1 MTHFPVS
8 GSYRLGGR
16 EMRRGRGT
24 GSGGSGGGVG
34 GIEESSSG
42 LVGSWRSR
50 DCASRFGLLTCVGLA
65 GVRGDSGAG
74 AWTTFGLLGVADVGC
89 VDWGVCSVGTE
100 GGGFGHWLALLVG
113 SCEAVGCCE
122 RIEGVAGV

>member
-34 GIEESSSG
+34 GMKESSSG

-50 DCASRFGLLTCVGLA
+50 DCTSRFGLSSCVGLA
-65 GVRGDSGAG
+65 GVR
-74 AWTTFGLLGVADVGC
+74 LGYFHGNFCPAIRLREAD
-89 VDWGVCSVGTE
+89 
-100 GGGFGHWLALLVG
+100 GGHAMPYTMTGRKMRAL
-113 SCEAVGCCE
+113 
-122 RIEGVAGV
+122 

>member
-50 DCASRFGLLTCVGLA
+50 DCASR
-65 GVRGDSGAG
+65 
-74 AWTTFGLLGVADVGC
+74 
-89 VDWGVCSVGTE
+89 
-100 GGGFGHWLALLVG
+100 
-113 SCEAVGCCE
+113 
-122 RIEGVAGV
+122 

>member
-16 EMRRGRGT
+16 EMQRGRGT

-50 DCASRFGLLTCVGLA
+50 DCASRFGLLTCVGLG

-74 AWTTFGLLGVADVGC
+74 AWTTFGY
-89 VDWGVCSVGTE
+89 WS
-100 GGGFGHWLALLVG
+100 ALLVG

-122 RIEGVAGV
+122 RIEGVVGV

>member
-16 EMRRGRGT
+16 EMRRGRET
-24 GSGGSGGGVG
+24 GSGGSRGGVG

-50 DCASRFGLLTCVGLA
+50 FGECPPFLQFSPKVTICFKVIYFLTT
-65 GVRGDSGAG
+65 RS
-74 AWTTFGLLGVADVGC
+74 
-89 VDWGVCSVGTE
+89 
-100 GGGFGHWLALLVG
+100 H
-113 SCEAVGCCE
+113 
-122 RIEGVAGV
+122 

>member
-1 MTHFPVS
+1 MTQFPVS

-16 EMRRGRGT
+16 EMRRGHGT

-34 GIEESSSG
+34 GMEESSSG

-50 DCASRFGLLTCVGLA
+50 DCAWRFGLSTCVGLA

-74 AWTTFGLLGVADVGC
+74 AWTMFGLLGSLSLRVRGREWAFSD
-89 VDWGVCSVGTE
+89 SVV
-100 GGGFGHWLALLVG
+100 WVMRVRRASSLA
-113 SCEAVGCCE
+113 AH
-122 RIEGVAGV
+122 A

>member
-24 GSGGSGGGVG
+24 GLGGSESGVG
-34 GIEESSSG
+34 GIDESSSG

-50 DCASRFGLLTCVGLA
+50 DCTSRFGLSTCVGLA

-74 AWTTFGLLGVADVGC
+74 AWTTFGLLGVAAVGC
-89 VDWGVCSVGTE
+89 VDWGVCSVGKE
-100 GGGFGHWLALLVG
+100 GGGFRHWSALLVG

>member
-16 EMRRGRGT
+16 EMQRGHGT

-50 DCASRFGLLTCVGLA
+50 DCASRFGLLTCVGLG
-65 GVRGDSGAG
+65 GVRGDGGAG
-74 AWTTFGLLGVADVGC
+74 AWTTFGYWSAPRVRGWEWAFSD
-89 VDWGVCSVGTE
+89 SVVRVMRVRRASS
-100 GGGFGHWLALLVG
+100 LA
-113 SCEAVGCCE
+113 AY
-122 RIEGVAGV
+122 A

>member
-24 GSGGSGGGVG
+24 GLGGSGGGVG

-65 GVRGDSGAG
+65 GVRDDSGAE
-74 AWTTFGLLGVADVGC
+74 AWTTIGFLGIAAVGC

-100 GGGFGHWLALLVG
+100 GRGVWALV
-113 SCEAVGCCE
+113 ST
-122 RIEGVAGV
+122 AGR

>member
-1 MTHFPVS
+1 MTQFPVS

-34 GIEESSSG
+34 GMEESSSG

-50 DCASRFGLLTCVGLA
+50 DCVSRFGLSTCVGLA

-74 AWTTFGLLGVADVGC
+74 AWTMFGLLGVAA
-89 VDWGVCSVGTE
+89 VDWGVCS
-100 GGGFGHWLALLVG
+100 GHWSALPVS
-113 SCEAVGCCE
+113 SCEAVGCRE
-122 RIEGVAGV
+122 RMEGVAGV